1 MPSQSDARRKKL
13 EREEERSEEE
23 KGNERTR
30 KDLLISHHLFSTPLP
45 VIFLRAFH
53 THSPRLHIGQSNDP
67 IYFYPII
74 FRAAFFP
81 APFIIFLCSSFS
93 LSHAHAHARTQALQ
107 AHMLSFSLSFSLTQP
122 SQLHFLALL
131 ELLAASLTVVVG
143 FALQGGLLGLRVLT
157 LLLLLL
163 LLRGRVR
170 RSRDGHLDR
179 PSEIVYARR

>member
-1 MPSQSDARRKKL
+1 
-13 EREEERSEEE
+13 
-23 KGNERTR
+23 
-30 KDLLISHHLFSTPLP
+30 
-45 VIFLRAFH
+45 
-53 THSPRLHIGQSNDP
+53 
-67 IYFYPII
+67 
-74 FRAAFFP
+74 
-81 APFIIFLCSSFS
+81 
-93 LSHAHAHARTQALQ
+93 
-107 AHMLSFSLSFSLTQP
+107 MLSFSLSFSLTQP